1 MSKDEVELEKGEDGV
16 YIAKVTKEKKK
27 SKRVGNNSSGMT
39 YGRTGDKPKY
49 ILENNADEFLSGIDL
64 GLDFIEK
71 VVPRVERLLRLRG

>member
-1 MSKDEVELEKGEDGV
+1 
-16 YIAKVTKEKKK
+16 
-27 SKRVGNNSSGMT
+27 MT